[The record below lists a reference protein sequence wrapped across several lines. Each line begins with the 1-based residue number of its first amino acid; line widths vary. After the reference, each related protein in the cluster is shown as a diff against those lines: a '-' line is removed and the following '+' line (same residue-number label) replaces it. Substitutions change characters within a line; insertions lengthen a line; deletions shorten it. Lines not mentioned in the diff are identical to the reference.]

1 MVHAFHMSGD
11 SDNTASNGQLHF
23 AVRVMI
29 RYLLIG
35 AWSTPS
41 SEAYLLAPIPHGLA
55 WKSGLWATCD
65 CGKQENKTC
74 INMSSLGRQQTK
86 HPHLSITSDRVDHIL
101 RPSPSK
107 YQTLPR
113 FWHSNGA
120 HQHMLAETGENIQC
134 LMLFKILAGFMS
146 FLWYIILHMY
156 IYIYNYTY
164 IYKHILYIRI
174 NMHYLYIACSSTI
187 LGILRAPTVDG
198 RWNQTPAMLCHPRNP
213 KNQCCLWAARLCP
226 VDKKISRERRGSYI

>member
-134 LMLFKILAGFMS
+134 LMLFKILAGFTS
-146 FLWYIILHMY
+146 FFMIYHFAYVYI
-156 IYIYNYTY
+156 
-164 IYKHILYIRI
+164 
-174 NMHYLYIACSSTI
+174 
-187 LGILRAPTVDG
+187 
-198 RWNQTPAMLCHPRNP
+198 
-213 KNQCCLWAARLCP
+213 
-226 VDKKISRERRGSYI
+226 